1 MAFIKKA
8 KEIVIGKSDL
18 AVEMADSYRLLLV
31 TKARWLVIGLLVVHG
46 LVNFL
51 IYLFAHHYGK
61 SLITIFDVYKHCI
74 NLTFYPSL
82 ALLVSATLNGFYH
95 VGWYKLPS
103 LWTNRVRN
111 YLFIQMVIDI
121 LIVLTMIHFTGGV
134 TSWLWPLFL
143 IINIELIYLFSLN
156 IRILFIGSLAGIGYI
171 ILAALEYT
179 RVIETYQIPYMT
191 QNLQYNLT
199 FVVLTLIWVNLIAGF
214 SLLIILYMRKG
225 EQREIKER
233 IIRDGLTSL
242 YDKKYFH
249 DRLNSEIQRSNIY
262 NRVFSLILFKIDD
275 YEEYVKNNG
284 QAQADELLRWIGEV
298 LKMNVR
304 RSEVRPVYEFDI
316 AAYLDNAE
324 FVILLPETGAEQK
337 RDEVDI
343 KSDAQIFASGAVT
356 LAEHITST
364 IKSSKFTYGE
374 DVTVSAS
381 IVSFPIDGKDADK
394 LLDAAQKGLR
404 LAQNTG
410 KNKIIVVNQQIEKEL
425 SKN

>member
-1 MAFIKKA
+1 MALMQKA
-8 KEIVIGKSDL
+8 KDVLVGKSDL

-31 TKARWLVIGLLVVHG
+31 TKARWLIIGLLAVHWVISFPTYVIAHHFGKSNLYFIHMFEHG
-46 LVNFL
+46 LEMG
-51 IYLFAHHYGK
+51 Y
-61 SLITIFDVYKHCI
+61 
-74 NLTFYPSL
+74 YPST
-82 ALLVSATLNGFYH
+82 AIFAAIVLNTFFH
-95 VGWYKLPS
+95 IGWHKLPS
-103 LWTNRVRN
+103 LWSNRARA
-111 YLFIQMVIDI
+111 FIHIQIFIDI
-121 LIVLTMIHFTGGV
+121 LIVLTLIHFTGGI

-143 IINIELIYLFSLN
+143 IINLELIYLFSSN
-156 IRILFIGSLAGIGYI
+156 IRIVFMGIMAGVGYT
-171 ILAALEYT
+171 ILVALEYN
-179 RVIETYQIPYMT
+179 RVLAVYHIPYLP
-191 QNLQYNLT
+191 QNMQYNPTL
-199 FVVLTLIWVNLIAGF
+199 VILILIWVNLIAGF
-214 SLLIILYMRKG
+214 SLFITLYMRKG

-233 IIRDGLTSL
+233 IIRDGLTNL
-242 YDKKYFH
+242 YDKKYFN
-249 DRLNSEIQRSNIY
+249 DRLNSEIQRSHVF
-262 NRVFSLILFKIDD
+262 NRVFSLILFEIDD

-284 QAQADELLRWIGEV
+284 RAQADELLRWIGEV
-298 LKMNVR
+298 LRMNVR
-304 RSEVRPVYEFDI
+304 RSEVRPVYEFDV

-324 FVILLPETGAEQK
+324 FVILLPETGAEEK

>member
-1 MAFIKKA
+1 MAFIRKA
-8 KEIVIGKSDL
+8 KDILAGKSDL

-31 TKARWLVIGLLVVHG
+31 TKARWLVIGLLAVHWAISVPTYVIAHHFGKSNLYASHMFEHG
-46 LVNFL
+46 LEMA
-51 IYLFAHHYGK
+51 Y
-61 SLITIFDVYKHCI
+61 
-74 NLTFYPSL
+74 YPSTVIF
-82 ALLVSATLNGFYH
+82 AAIAMNTFFH
-95 VGWYKLPS
+95 IGWHKLPS
-103 LWTNRVRN
+103 LWANRAKAF
-111 YLFIQMVIDI
+111 LHIQIFIDI
-121 LIVLTMIHFTGGV
+121 LIVLILIHFTGGI

-143 IINIELIYLFSLN
+143 IINLELIYLFSSN
-156 IRILFIGSLAGIGYI
+156 IRIVFMGIMAGVGYT
-171 ILAALEYT
+171 ILAALEYNQ
-179 RVIETYQIPYMT
+179 VLAVYHIPYLPQGMH
-191 QNLQYNLT
+191 YNLT
-199 FVVLTLIWVNLIAGF
+199 LVSLMLIWVNLIAGF
-214 SLLIILYMRKG
+214 SLFITLYMRKG

-233 IIRDGLTSL
+233 IIRDGLTNL

-249 DRLNSEIQRSNIY
+249 DRLNSEIQRSHVF
-262 NRVFSLILFKIDD
+262 NRVFSLILFEIDD

-324 FVILLPETGAEQK
+324 FVILLPETGAEEK
-337 RDEVDI
+337 RDEADI
-343 KSDAQIFASGAVT
+343 KSHAQIFASGAVT
-356 LAEHITST
+356 LADHITST

-381 IVSFPIDGKDADK
+381 IVSFPIDGNDAKK
-394 LLDAAQKGLR
+394 LLDSAKKGLR

-410 KNKIIVVNQQIEKEL
+410 KNKTIVVNQQPEKEL